1 MKKTIILLL
10 ALMTFKVSAVE
21 MSKIKPVKN
30 VIFMIA
36 DGTSLPALSVT
47 RYVNWYNN
55 PDQEKLALDEILCGT
70 VRTNCI
76 NAPIGDS
83 APTGATYMTGHSAPA
98 GYISTYSP
106 DFGKDNFEKVDV
118 TKTNGPA
125 ATIMEACKQVKGK
138 STGLVVTVNFNHA
151 TPSDCFSHYYN
162 RNETAILASQIV
174 NNNVDV
180 VIASGNKYLTP
191 ELENYLEKRNYSVI
205 RDDIQ
210 AMRSCTNNKMWALFR
225 SKIFDYEIDCDK
237 SKQPSLAEMTKL
249 ALDKLSQNKKGFFVM
264 VEGSQIDFAAHNNDP
279 AGIVSE
285 TLAFDKAVK
294 VALDFAKKD
303 KNTAVVILSDHGN
316 SGITIGKYGLKG
328 YSSIPMRK
336 MFGPIAD
343 YKLSAEGMLKKLN
356 SRPGSD
362 AKRIFKK
369 YANIDLSEQ
378 ELEKLYRCKGYK
390 NSIYPEKERNNKID
404 GALYTSSFSRCI
416 ASIMVDHCNLGFSTS
431 GHSGEDVF
439 LGCYNPNGAEQLPI
453 GMNTN
458 VEINQYLCALC
469 GMYNKLDEFSD
480 NIYAHS
486 DKVFNGYKVTIDKT
500 NKKFPVLNVE
510 NSENGKSF
518 SIKAHTNVLY
528 IKDGKNTIVDLPS
541 VVIYVDKTDLF
552 YVPKNIT
559 EYLK

>member
-1 MKKTIILLL
+1 MKRVIIILI
-10 ALMTFKVSAVE
+10 TFIAIKASAVD

-55 PDQEKLALDEILCGT
+55 PNQEKLALDEILCGT

-83 APTGATYMTGHSAPA
+83 APTTGTFMTGHSAPA
-98 GYISTYSP
+98 GYISSYSP
-106 DFGKDNFEKVDV
+106 DYGKDNFEEVDT
-118 TKTNGPA
+118 TKTYGPA
-125 ATIMEACKQVKGK
+125 ATIMEACKQIKGK

-151 TPSDCFSHYYN
+151 TPADCFSHYYN

-180 VIASGNKYLTP
+180 VIGSGNKYLTP
-191 ELENYLEKRNYSVI
+191 ELENYLKRRDYSII

-210 AMRSCTNNKMWALFR
+210 AMRLCKNKKMWALFKN
-225 SKIFDYEIDCDK
+225 KIFDYEIDSDK
-237 SKQPSLAEMTKL
+237 KKQPTLAEMTKL
-249 ALDKLSQNKKGFFVM
+249 ALDKLSLNKKGFFVM

-303 KNTAVVILSDHGN
+303 KNTAVIILSDHGN

-328 YSSIPMRK
+328 YSSIPIRK

-356 SRPGSD
+356 SHPGSE
-362 AKRIFKK
+362 AKSIFKK
-369 YANIDLSEQ
+369 YANIDLSED
-378 ELEKLYRCKGYK
+378 ELEKLYRCKGYN
-390 NSIYPEKERNNKID
+390 NSIYPEKERNNKIN

-439 LGCYNPNGAEQLPI
+439 LGCYNPNGASQLPI

-469 GMYNKLDEFSD
+469 GMYKKLDDFSD
-480 NIYAHS
+480 DIYAHS
-486 DKVFNGYKVTIDKT
+486 DKVFKDYKITIDKKE
-500 NKKFPVLNVE
+500 KKFPILTVE
-510 NSENGKSF
+510 NPANGKSL
-518 SIKAHTNVLY
+518 SVKAHTNVLN
-528 IKDGKNTIVDLPS
+528 IKGSENKIVDLPS